1 MFFSP
6 PPPPD
11 DIPED
16 NEILEE
22 INTPDFLHEEPIFMT
37 NNPAPS
43 MDYQDFSISSLNLR
57 SITPIK
63 TEDYK
68 IGKYDHIFA
77 AFFLQYATGAMEPNA
92 QGCVF
97 ARSIF

>member
-1 MFFSP
+1 MFSSP

-43 MDYQDFSISSLNLR
+43 LDYQDFSISSLNLR

-68 IGKYDHIFA
+68 IGQYDFDIPT
-77 AFFLQYATGAMEPNA
+77 L
-92 QGCVF
+92 VW
-97 ARSIF
+97 